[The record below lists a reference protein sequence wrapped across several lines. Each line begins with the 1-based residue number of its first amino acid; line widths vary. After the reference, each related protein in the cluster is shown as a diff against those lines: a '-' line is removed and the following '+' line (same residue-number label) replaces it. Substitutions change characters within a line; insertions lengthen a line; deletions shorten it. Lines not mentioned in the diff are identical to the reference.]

1 MDQQQRMRD
10 ALTGFANH
18 ISSSARQENATW
30 PMYRLPDF
38 ELHAGSR
45 RLEAGVEIVVFS
57 PNVEPKDV
65 EEYLE
70 FVTANHEDAVN
81 EAHMIR
87 YGNTDRLIP
96 VGYTPNFQL
105 IGPTGFFPDPQIRQF
120 RGPIWQL
127 SPRKLFFMFFSVLIS
142 IIFVIMS
149 ISYNILLAPIH
160 VQHRQRIQV
169 STGMFSLFPI
179 LQY

>member
-1 MDQQQRMRD
+1 VDQQQRMRD

-70 FVTANHEDAVN
+70 FVTANYEDVVN

-87 YGNTDRLIP
+87 YGNTNRLNP

-105 IGPTGFFPDPQIRQF
+105 VGPTGYFPDPQSRQF

-169 STGMFSLFPI
+169 STGMLSHFLI
-179 LQY
+179 LH